1 MRWTSLGSDLFCPIA
16 VCRRPGE
23 ITLCARGATG
33 ELVYREWKSGG
44 WGEARSLGAPVA
56 RDSESG
62 RTMPVEWPL
71 AGCSG
76 DATRIDLFA
85 RSPDGDLLHMT
96 VRGDTWGT
104 FERLG
109 APATTRGGVTVP
121 LGLVT
126 APAACSSGP
135 DRIDVLAVGQTGEL
149 LHTVW
154 DGSGWSGFES
164 LGVPALQCGDTQRS
178 VPLSGPLAACAGG
191 DHRIAVFVPGTRGDL
206 IMKWWDGTAWSEFVS
221 LGWPEAPDEIYPAI
235 MLAAPLTGPPAA
247 CSWGPDRGLLVGP
260 EPPRCLHS
268 RGRREPVS
276 RLVGRKLD
284 P

>member
-1 MRWTSLGSDLFCPIA
+1 MTHDSSRPPGVGPRGTPDTSP
-16 VCRRPGE
+16 RR
-23 ITLCARGATG
+23 RGF
-33 ELVYREWKSGG
+33 V
-44 WGEARSLGAPVA
+44 
-56 RDSESG
+56 
-62 RTMPVEWPL
+62 
-71 AGCSG
+71 
-76 DATRIDLFA
+76 DLFA
-85 RSPDGDLLHMT
+85 R
-96 VRGDTWGT
+96 
-104 FERLG
+104 
-109 APATTRGGVTVP
+109 VP
-121 LGLVT
+121 
-126 APAACSSGP
+126 PAACSSGP
-135 DRIDVLAVGQTGEL
+135 DRIEVLAVGQTGKL

-178 VPLSGPLAACAGG
+178 VPLSGPLAVCAGG

-221 LGWPEAPDEIYPAI
+221 LGWPETPDEIYPAI

>member
-44 WGEARSLGAPVA
+44 WREARSLGAPVA
-56 RDSESG
+56 RDNESG

-109 APATTRGGVTVP
+109 APATTK
-121 LGLVT
+121 
-126 APAACSSGP
+126 SG
-135 DRIDVLAVGQTGEL
+135 
-149 LHTVW
+149 
-154 DGSGWSGFES
+154 
-164 LGVPALQCGDTQRS
+164 
-178 VPLSGPLAACAGG
+178 
-191 DHRIAVFVPGTRGDL
+191 
-206 IMKWWDGTAWSEFVS
+206 
-221 LGWPEAPDEIYPAI
+221 
-235 MLAAPLTGPPAA
+235 
-247 CSWGPDRGLLVGP
+247 
-260 EPPRCLHS
+260 
-268 RGRREPVS
+268 GRRRPTT
-276 RLVGRKLD
+276 RPRAR
-284 P
+284 

>member
-1 MRWTSLGSDLFCPIA
+1 LQPGGASPPGSNDARFISA
-16 VCRRPGE
+16 AGRRPQRHPD
-23 ITLCARGATG
+23 TSPRRRGF
-33 ELVYREWKSGG
+33 V
-44 WGEARSLGAPVA
+44 
-56 RDSESG
+56 
-62 RTMPVEWPL
+62 
-71 AGCSG
+71 
-76 DATRIDLFA
+76 DLFA
-85 RSPDGDLLHMT
+85 RSPDGDLLYMT

-109 APATTRGGVTVP
+109 APATTRGGVAVP

-191 DHRIAVFVPGTRGDL
+191 DHRIAVFV
-206 IMKWWDGTAWSEFVS
+206 
-221 LGWPEAPDEIYPAI
+221 
-235 MLAAPLTGPPAA
+235 
-247 CSWGPDRGLLVGP
+247 
-260 EPPRCLHS
+260 
-268 RGRREPVS
+268 
-276 RLVGRKLD
+276 
-284 P
+284 